1 MGATYQDQLKDH
13 LSQYK
18 VSKLGITANGIWS
31 RNKKPY
37 SHILPAARKYDNF
50 LGAFREELQSF
61 IEESDEITR
70 HRDFHHLN
78 SSQAMC
84 LNLFYPLAADEEKRK
99 VLSDAL
105 GGAAEMAR
113 GKSWS
118 FEKVLDEEENTN
130 FDFLYRTSSGATAL
144 FEIKLSESGFGTAKN
159 DERHRAKLANIY
171 EPRLWG
177 RVDPALLEEKK
188 FFATYQLCRNFSY
201 LEKPRDQLF
210 IVYPR
215 ANTAL
220 TKELEAFLSL
230 VNKQQRKRVTPIFIE
245 ELVPR
250 ILELLPASAKRERQ
264 HYREF
269 AAKYL
274 LPG

>member
-1 MGATYQDQLKDH
+1 MVCVNGGQASNCAGATLCATVSVGADLAAILRSHAVGATYQDQLKDH

-61 IEESDEITR
+61 IEESDEITL
-70 HRDFHHLN
+70 HPDFHHLN

-99 VLSDAL
+99 VLTDAL

-113 GKSWS
+113 GKSWA

-188 FFATYQLCRNFSY
+188 FFSTYQLCRNFSY
-201 LEKPRDQLF
+201 LEK
-210 IVYPR
+210 
-215 ANTAL
+215 
-220 TKELEAFLSL
+220 
-230 VNKQQRKRVTPIFIE
+230 
-245 ELVPR
+245 
-250 ILELLPASAKRERQ
+250 
-264 HYREF
+264 
-269 AAKYL
+269 
-274 LPG
+274 